1 MASNKGCASTG
12 EQLGGKLEKC
22 VSTNEGA
29 GEEKVHTCSVNFTW
43 FNERLFP
50 NGAIGLEEAIRQVLH
65 QQPQQQQVSGAR
77 FILLPTLATLRK
89 RRAILLILVS
99 ESRTESS
106 K

>member
-1 MASNKGCASTG
+1 MAGNKGCASTG
-12 EQLGGKLEKC
+12 ERSGGKLEKC

-43 FNERLFP
+43 LNERLFP
-50 NGAIGLEEAIRQVLH
+50 NGATGLEEAIRQVLH

-89 RRAILLILVS
+89 RRAILLILFS

>member
-1 MASNKGCASTG
+1 MAGNKGCASTG
-12 EQLGGKLEKC
+12 ERSGGKLEKC

-29 GEEKVHTCSVNFTW
+29 DEEKVHTCSVNFTW
-43 FNERLFP
+43 LNERLP
-50 NGAIGLEEAIRQVLH
+50 NRATGSEETIRQVLH

-89 RRAILLILVS
+89 RCAILLILVS